1 MRSLFGIA
9 SCIAIVVL
17 VGCGRGERAKAE
29 GEGVG
34 SIGTAVAKGQGTT
47 AAEKSAKPAGAAAT
61 IDQIYPIRPG
71 TPEWEAFTSHEAMVR
86 ACQIPEGLLEKL
98 STEELIDAVL
108 DYPLLGDMRLFN
120 SLQMGFDRV
129 SSRFNGL
136 EELLKRSDAGAAL
149 LGRYTSMSPSA
160 IPPEWSRVE
169 KGDFAARFLFMET
182 LLAQDAVMANLPA
195 DKRRQLARVVLEKA
209 TSKRALNDIYGFGGQ
224 KTSAFLL
231 SRTMRKERFAPFIER
246 VMENPR
252 LGLFVESAHLS
263 VRPAIVEET
272 FRTANR
278 FVESV
283 R

>member
-9 SCIAIVVL
+9 ACIAIAVL
-17 VGCGRGERAKAE
+17 VGCGQGKGAKSEREGLGSAE
-29 GEGVG
+29 
-34 SIGTAVAKGQGTT
+34 AAAAKGQGAT
-47 AAEKSAKPAGAAAT
+47 AAEKGTQPTGATAK
-61 IDQIYPIRPG
+61 IEHIYPIRPG

-86 ACQIPEGLLEKL
+86 ACQIPEGLLKNL

-136 EELLKRSDAGAAL
+136 HELLERSDAGPAL
-149 LGRYTSMSPSA
+149 LARYTSMSPAA
-160 IPPEWSRVE
+160 IRPEWSLAE
-169 KGDFAARFLFMET
+169 KGDYGARFLYMET
-182 LLAQDAVMANLPA
+182 FLAQDAVMASLSA
-195 DKRRQLARVVLEKA
+195 DMRRQLARVALEKA
-209 TSKRALNDIYGFGGQ
+209 AAKRALDEVYGFGGQ

-231 SRTMRKERFAPFIER
+231 SRTLKKERFTPFLKR
-246 VMENPR
+246 ALENPR

-263 VRPAIVEET
+263 VRPEIVEET
-272 FRTANR
+272 FRAADR